1 VDVDR
6 GNTVAS
12 RSAPSIVHFI
22 GSGSRAKAIEH
33 APMIARVTEIRR
45 FMILETS
52 DAREAS
58 NVTRKFSIRTR
69 RFSSCDDFF
78 I

>member
-1 VDVDR
+1 MSIEE
-6 GNTVAS
+6 T
-12 RSAPSIVHFI
+12 PSLRVRRRRFVHFI

-33 APMIARVTEIRR
+33 APMIARATEIRR

-52 DAREAS
+52 AAREAS
-58 NVTRKFSIRTR
+58 DVTRKFSIRTR
-69 RFSSCDDFF
+69 RFSSRDDFF